1 MGIPLYIKE
10 RGTLLFI
17 FGPCFIGKKALHYMG
32 KSALHKKECNFIYTQ
47 AKCFVNDTEV
57 QYLLYNVYDKS
68 SLVLYEKD
76 YMTSSLWFGFMEPN
90 LAKNDVKPFVNVR

>member
-1 MGIPLYIKE
+1 
-10 RGTLLFI
+10 
-17 FGPCFIGKKALHYMG
+17 MG
-32 KSALHKKECNFIYTQ
+32 KRALHKKECNFIYTQ

-76 YMTSSLWFGFMEPN
+76 YTTSLWFGFMEPN
-90 LAKNDVKPFVNVR
+90 VAKNDVKPLSMLGEDGDFQRDQSHH

>member
-1 MGIPLYIKE
+1 
-10 RGTLLFI
+10 
-17 FGPCFIGKKALHYMG
+17 MG